1 MARMKPT
8 IRDVAKLANVS
19 ISTVS
24 RVMNAPDTVAEDK
37 KRRVQAA
44 IDRLTYRPNALA
56 RGLIYKKTDTLGV
69 VIPDIR
75 NPYYAELIRGME
87 DASKRLGYSLII
99 CNTDRSHER
108 LFAYLA
114 KFSEKQVDGLLYTS
128 DALFPDYY
136 REVKRLRLPVVLAAT
151 HSLEYPIPS
160 VKIDDEQA
168 AYDAVK
174 WLIGLGHREIAMIGF
189 ELSDNIAGHTRY
201 QGYVRALREHG
212 LPTVKDRV
220 IFMEGWNGEL
230 REIADRLLAGHLRV
244 TAVFAAADEWA
255 IALMSH
261 LHDRGVRVPEDL
273 SIIGFDNIRM
283 SGLTIPRLTTVAQP
297 IYRIG
302 YRAVEKLHIWIEEGE
317 DPVLREY
324 VPHEIIVRDSARPL

>member
-1 MARMKPT
+1 MKPT

-24 RVMNAPDTVAEDK
+24 RVMNAPDTVAEQK
-37 KRRVQAA
+37 KSRVLAA
-44 IDRLTYRPNALA
+44 IEQLKYKPNALA
-56 RGLIYKKTDTLGV
+56 RGLIYKKTNTLGV

-99 CNTDRSHER
+99 CNTDRSRER
-108 LFAYLA
+108 LFSYLA
-114 KFSEKQVDGLLYTS
+114 NFCERQVDGLLYTS

-174 WLIGLGHREIAMIGF
+174 YLIGLGHRDIVLIGF
-189 ELSDNIAGHTRY
+189 DLSDNIAGQTRY

-212 LPTVKDRV
+212 LPAGKDRV
-220 IFMEGWNGEL
+220 VFLEGWSCEAH
-230 REIADRLLAGHLRV
+230 EIADRLLAGNAQA

-255 IALMSH
+255 IGLMSH
-261 LHDRGVRVPEDL
+261 LHDKGIRVPDDL

-283 SGLTIPRLTTVAQP
+283 SGMTIPRLTTVAQP
-297 IYRIG
+297 TYRIG
-302 YRAVEKLHIWIEEGE
+302 YRAVEKLHARIDGGE

-324 VPHEIIVRDSARPL
+324 LPHEIIVRASTRPI